1 MMKSVLVVGGAGYIG
16 SHMVLC
22 LQQAG
27 IHAVVLD
34 DLSSGHK
41 EVIAAIKGC
50 ELVQGDLGD
59 KGLLRQLFQRYQFD
73 AVMHFAAF
81 IQVGESVEK
90 PATYYDNNVAKT
102 LSLLDV
108 MREFAILNFIFS
120 STAAVYGEP
129 QYSPID
135 ISHQKAPVNPYG
147 RSKWMLEQILADYD
161 VAYGLKA
168 TCLRYF
174 NAAGADPEG
183 RTGECHDPETHL
195 IPLILQTAAG
205 KRESIA
211 VFGRDYDTPDG
222 TCLRDYVHVSD
233 LCAAHLLAL
242 EKMMKT
248 GQSARYNLG
257 NGQGFSVQQVI
268 DMAIQVTGKKVKV
281 VDAPRRQGDPARLI
295 ADASLAEKELA
306 WLPKFADLPTIIEHA
321 WQWEL
326 RDE

>member
-1 MMKSVLVVGGAGYIG
+1 MKSVLVVGGAGYIG

-27 IHAVVLD
+27 IHTVVLD

-41 EVIAAIKGC
+41 EVIVAIKGC

-59 KGLLRQLFQRYQFD
+59 KALLRQLFQRYQFD

-81 IQVGESVEK
+81 IQVGESVQK
-90 PATYYDNNVAKT
+90 PAQYYDNNTVKT

-108 MREFAILNFIFS
+108 MCEFAIFNFIFS

-135 ISHQKAPVNPYG
+135 VNHQKVPVNPYG
-147 RSKWMLEQILADYD
+147 RTKWMLEQILADYD
-161 VAYGLKA
+161 VAYGLKS

-195 IPLILQTAAG
+195 IPLVLQTAAG

-242 EKMMKT
+242 EKMLQS

-257 NGQGFSVQQVI
+257 NGQGYSVQQVI
-268 DMAIQVTGKKVKV
+268 DAVIQVTGKKVKV
-281 VDAPRRQGDPARLI
+281 VDAQRRQGDPARLI
-295 ADASLAEKELA
+295 ADASLALKELG
-306 WLPKFADLPTIIEHA
+306 WQPKFTDLHTIIEHA
-321 WQWEL
+321 WRWEL